1 MTDARAPGPPRRAL
15 DPVSRASEVLFGLIM
30 VLTFTLSLGATGTG
44 RDDVRVMLL
53 GALGCNLAWAIIDA
67 ILYLMGA
74 HGERMLGARTIAAIR
89 DAPPPEAHRL
99 ILERI
104 PEAMAPALSPADL
117 ERMRVHLLA
126 APGDAAVTGTGRDD
140 YLAALAVFLLVFVA
154 VLPVMVPF
162 LVFERVQTALRVSNA
177 VAIVLLFLTGY
188 AFGRESGH
196 PWRAGLAMVAV
207 GLILV
212 TVALLLGG

>member
-1 MTDARAPGPPRRAL
+1 VL

-30 VLTFTLSLGATGTG
+30 VLTFTLSLGATGSG
-44 RDDVRVMLL
+44 REDVRIMLL

-89 DAPPPEAHRL
+89 GAPPPEAHRL
-99 ILERI
+99 ILEHI
-104 PEAMAPALSPADL
+104 PEAMAPALSAADL
-117 ERMRVHLLA
+117 ERMRVHLLGVPSEA
-126 APGDAAVTGTGRDD
+126 AAIGTGRDD
-140 YLAALAVFLLVFVA
+140 YLAAIAVFLFVFVA

-162 LVFERVQTALRVSNA
+162 LVFEEVHTALRVSNG
-177 VAIVLLFLTGY
+177 VAILLLFLTGF

-196 PWRAGLAMVAV
+196 PWRAGLSMVAV
-207 GLILV
+207 GLLLV
-212 TVALLLGG
+212 AIALVLGG

>member
-1 MTDARAPGPPRRAL
+1 MTDARAPGPPRRVL
-15 DPVSRASEVLFGLIM
+15 DPISRASEVLFGLIM

-44 RDDVRVMLL
+44 REDVRVMLL

-67 ILYLMGA
+67 ILYLMGV

-99 ILERI
+99 ILEHI
-104 PEAMAPALSPADL
+104 PEAMAPALSAADL

-126 APGDAAVTGTGRDD
+126 VPGDAAVGTGRDD
-140 YLAALAVFLLVFVA
+140 YLAALAVFLFVFVA

-162 LVFERVQTALRVSNA
+162 LVFEGVQTALRVSNA

-196 PWRAGLAMVAV
+196 PWRAGLSMVAV
-207 GLILV
+207 GLMLV
-212 TVALLLGG
+212 AVALVLGG